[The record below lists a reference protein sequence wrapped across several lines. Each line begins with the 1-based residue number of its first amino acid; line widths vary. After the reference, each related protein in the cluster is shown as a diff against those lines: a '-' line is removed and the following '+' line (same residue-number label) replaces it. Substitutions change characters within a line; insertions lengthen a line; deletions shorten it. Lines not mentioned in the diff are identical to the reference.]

1 MEDCFNGKIMELNDV
16 CSSTPCLIQGVAAK
30 LWQIL
35 TGKVMIYKWLNHQI
49 WGTPFADKP
58 DIFIGVRGLLFA
70 QGSTGKEDEPEPRV
84 TKTGADSWLI
94 SCCD

>member
-1 MEDCFNGKIMELNDV
+1 MFQHAVFDTGCGRKVMANFNGKSDD
-16 CSSTPCLIQGVAAK
+16 
-30 LWQIL
+30 
-35 TGKVMIYKWLNHQI
+35 IYKWLNHQI

-58 DIFIGVRGLLFA
+58 DILIGVRGLLFA